1 MARGRIVLAFLVF
14 CAILAIVMLG
24 RPLAPPNLGPAPAI
38 AATPTATPTRKPP
51 TPTHTPAKATFSSS
65 CQGTITIAGV
75 AKPFTKVAS
84 TIVNLATFSFV
95 GTETDVENGTPVTFS
110 FTGTFGAG
118 PGPVPFGTFTTT
130 QTACTS
136 CSTGTCA
143 AIPMCVPLVGHP
155 ELATQHFT
163 GVTEE
168 GRTEASFE
176 SNETVA

>member
-136 CSTGTCA
+136 CPIGTPTPFPIRYPLLVHPTTAHPHFPAST
-143 AIPMCVPLVGHP
+143 
-155 ELATQHFT
+155 
-163 GVTEE
+163 
-168 GRTEASFE
+168 
-176 SNETVA
+176 